1 MKLLNKVGRSRG
13 KGMWEKAATRVVCAA
28 LGIIISLQNV
38 AFAAGDVF
46 NQLKSMALPDN
57 NEDYSLSLPEPAGSE
72 LRLSMKNS
80 VPQHMQEQ
88 VVALCLLAKD
98 IVTHPEIAG
107 QRFSENPKAYL
118 AEKGIMG
125 VTLDMNSR
133 EVKVVLALGDKEVRE
148 AALKGDVRRYLQ
160 LLESKGLLGIDATG
174 AIKYP
179 GEDFPD
185 QKMAAVPFL
194 GYIVVGVATYVAI
207 LYTAAAAVNAAAAA
221 AVYYKLAVTGDDED
235 RNVMNGI
242 EGKVTAILW
251 GTEAAR
257 EILEKHI
264 SEKSDEW
271 ADIIAELPSASQH
284 NLSRETIKKAIRK
297 QIIEGMS
304 Y

>member
-1 MKLLNKVGRSRG
+1 MGIWG
-13 KGMWEKAATRVVCAA
+13 KASTRAVCAA
-28 LGIIISLQNV
+28 MGVLISLQNV

-57 NEDYSLSLPEPAGSE
+57 NEDYSLSLPEPAGAE
-72 LRLSMKNS
+72 LRLSMKDS
-80 VPQHMQEQ
+80 IPRHMQEQ

-98 IVTHPEIAG
+98 IIARPEIAG
-107 QRFSENPKAYL
+107 QRFSADPKAYL
-118 AEKGIMG
+118 DERGITG

-133 EVKVVLALGDKEVRE
+133 EVKVVLALGDSEVRE
-148 AALKGDVRRYLQ
+148 AAVKGDVRRYLQ
-160 LLESKGLLGIDATG
+160 LLESKGLLGVDELG
-174 AIKYP
+174 AIRYP
-179 GEDFPD
+179 GEDALPD

-194 GYIVVGVATYVAI
+194 VYIVVGVATYVAI

-257 EILEKHI
+257 EIMKKHI

-271 ADIIAELPSASQH
+271 AGIIADLPSARQH
-284 NLSRETIKKAIRK
+284 NLSREVIKKAIKK
-297 QIIEGMS
+297 QMIDGLS
-304 Y
+304 N